1 MVSMTTQTALS
12 VLPDLGAV
20 LMGER
25 AALLENASGGK
36 VFING
41 QLAYVWGAGEHG
53 VRRLVVLR
61 HHVNYTG

>member
-1 MVSMTTQTALS
+1 MVSMTTQTALP

-25 AALLENASGGK
+25 AALLENATGGK

-41 QLAYVWGAGEHG
+41 QLA
-53 VRRLVVLR
+53 
-61 HHVNYTG
+61 